1 MSEMNTANETRFEN
15 VACPFCGLCCDDLTL
30 TARGCRVDVVANGCE
45 LSRRGFGAPLP
56 PATALARQATIQG
69 DTCTLDEA
77 IAYAADLLRQ
87 SRLPLFAGL
96 GTDVNGAR
104 ALTRM
109 ADRIGAILDH
119 MNSDAMATNLAAV
132 QDNGWITTTLTEVRN
147 RVDTLVVF
155 GAGIGSGLPRF
166 YERCFS
172 NVDTLFDNSTANRRL
187 YLIGDEPLPAGV
199 DPSQVV
205 RIPSAPQNLVNV
217 ATTLRAI
224 LNGNTDR
231 LTPTDGIP
239 MADLQQLADRLRQSV
254 YSVFTWVAGD
264 LDFPHADLTIQTI
277 CNLSRD
283 LNKKTRSAAL
293 PLGGNNGDHTF
304 AQVCTWQTGYAT
316 RVNLATGHP
325 EYDLHR
331 YSAARL
337 LAAKHVDLLLW
348 VSAYA
353 ADRLPPAGELPTIVL
368 GRASMQL
375 DRDPKVFIP
384 VATPGIDHEGHIY
397 RCDGVATLPLK
408 KLRSCDLP
416 DVHTVVSR
424 ITEML

>member
-1 MSEMNTANETRFEN
+1 MNTATETRFEN

-30 TARGCRVDVVANGCE
+30 TTRGCRVDVVANGCE
-45 LSRRGFGAPLP
+45 LSRCGFGAPLP
-56 PATALARQATIQG
+56 PETALARQARILG

-87 SRLPLFAGL
+87 SRLPLFGGL

-109 ADRIGAILDH
+109 ADRMGAILDH
-119 MNSDAMATNLAAV
+119 MNSDALVFNLAAV
-132 QDNGWITTTLTEVRN
+132 QDNGWMTTTLTEVRN
-147 RVDTLVVF
+147 RADTLVVC
-155 GAGIGSGLPRF
+155 GAGIDSGLPRF

-172 NVDTLFDNSTANRRL
+172 NVDTLFDTSTANRRL
-187 YLIGDEPLPAGV
+187 YLIGDEPIPAGI

-205 RIPSAPQNLVNV
+205 RIPSSPQNLVNV
-217 ATTLRAI
+217 VTTLRAI
-224 LNGNTDR
+224 LNGNADR
-231 LTPTDGIP
+231 LPPTDEIP
-239 MADLQQLADRLRQSV
+239 LADLLQLADRLCQSV
-254 YSVFTWVAGD
+254 YSVFTWVSGS

-283 LNKKTRSAAL
+283 LNKKTRSAVL

-325 EYDLHR
+325 EYDPHR
-331 YSAARL
+331 YGATRL
-337 LAAKHVDLLLW
+337 LAEKHVDLLLW
-348 VSAYA
+348 VSAYD
-353 ADRLPPAGELPTIVL
+353 ADRRPPVGDIPTIVL

-375 DRDPKVFIP
+375 DHDPEVFIP
-384 VATPGIDHEGHIY
+384 VATPGIDHGGHIY

-408 KLRSCDLP
+408 SLRSCNLP
-416 DVHTVVSR
+416 DVHGVVSQ